1 MPKHRIHTC
10 GLHYATILC
19 DVTEEHSKTTILG
32 ISMFEITDTAI
43 LSICIKTLPLC
54 ILTTHLS
61 REFSAW
67 SRMID
72 AVSLRIN
79 LGTCDIVFLHLL
91 IESFAIH
98 TLHSTIDKA
107 TLIKFIQDT
116 QDTTGTVTF
125 LNAILLSIRT
135 QLAEAR
141 NLATEL
147 IDIFHLE
154 IGTCFLSYSQEM
166 KHSICTTTH
175 CDVESHGIE
184 EGITGSNATW
194 QYTLIAILII
204 SVGILYNLTSR
215 SLEEFDAVLV
225 GSENGSVSRKAQTDS
240 LCKRIHRVS
249 GKHTRAAT
257 TSRASTLLNLLHFL
271 IADTGISTLNHS
283 CNQVSILA
291 FPATGFHRTTRTEHC
306 RDIQTHRRHQHTW
319 GNLVTVGNADHSIS
333 LVRIHHI
340 FHRISN
346 NIATWE

>member
-1 MPKHRIHTC
+1 MPEYRIHTC
-10 GLHYATILC
+10 SLHYATILC
-19 DVTEEHSKTTILG
+19 DITEEHCKTTILG

-61 REFSAW
+61 GEFSAW

-91 IESFAIH
+91 IESLAIH

-125 LNAILLSIRT
+125 LNAILLSIRR

-166 KHSICTTTH
+166 ENSIGTTTH
-175 CDVESHGIE
+175 CNIESHGIE

-194 QYTLIAILII
+194 QYALIAILII

-225 GSENGSVSRKAQTDS
+225 GSENGSVSRKTQTDS
-240 LCKRIHRVS
+240 LCERIHRVS

-257 TSRASTLLNLLHFL
+257 TSRASTLFNLLHFL
-271 IADTGISTLNHS
+271 ITDTGISTLDHS
-283 CNQVSILA
+283 GNQVSILA

-306 RDIQTHRRHQHTW
+306 RNIQTHRRHQHTW
-319 GNLVTVGNADHSIS
+319 GNLITVGNADHSIS